1 MYAEVLRATAGVA
14 IFPVL
19 SLVLFV
25 VLFSI
30 VLIWV
35 ARLDRGRLDQ
45 LARLPLEE
53 ERLKSE
59 SRRRGDEGVEP

>member
-14 IFPVL
+14 IFPVM

-25 VLFSI
+25 VLFSA

-35 ARLDRGRLDQ
+35 ARLDRGRLDR

-53 ERLKSE
+53 GRHESE
-59 SRRRGDEGVEP
+59 TRRRRDEGVEP